1 MFYINIE
8 ITKDKPKEKPK
19 QVSDNEP
26 HQNIKTTK

>member
-19 QVSDNEP
+19 QVTDNEP
-26 HQNIKTTK
+26 HQNKKDTK

>member
-19 QVSDNEP
+19 QVSDNTP
-26 HQNIKTTK
+26 KQNKTTKK